1 MKNKRAKCKKSIAV
15 LLAAVMVVLLM
26 PWSSFAG
33 ENARAA
39 TGIGSADW
47 KTAKLGTQSDGMVT
61 PVYDSAANKLTLNT
75 KAKGKM
81 ANTGQSGFEIY
92 YTKVKS

>member
-15 LLAAVMVVLLM
+15 LLTAVMVVLLM

-33 ENARAA
+33 ENARAV

-92 YTKVKS
+92 TRR

>member
-39 TGIGSADW
+39 TGIGSAGLEDS
-47 KTAKLGTQSDGMVT
+47 KAGNAVRRYGDTGLRQCRKQINAEYKSERKDGK
-61 PVYDSAANKLTLNT
+61 YRS
-75 KAKGKM
+75 
-81 ANTGQSGFEIY
+81 EWI
-92 YTKVKS
+92 